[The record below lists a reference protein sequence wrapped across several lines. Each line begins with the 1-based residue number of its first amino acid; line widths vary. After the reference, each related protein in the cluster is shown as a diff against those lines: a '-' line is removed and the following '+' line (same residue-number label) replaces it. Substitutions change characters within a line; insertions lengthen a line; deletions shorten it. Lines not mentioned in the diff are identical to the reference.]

1 LFAERPD
8 QVVARREFHDR
19 FLLDGNLDPAHAPPI
34 GFAHLATLEEFRS
47 LFRDGFEEIELM
59 GVESFTS
66 HWQKQLNDLTPAQ
79 QEAWLDLVERTG
91 LTAEGL
97 GQSDHF
103 LYVGRR
109 IY

>member
-1 LFAERPD
+1 
-8 QVVARREFHDR
+8 
-19 FLLDGNLDPAHAPPI
+19 
-34 GFAHLATLEEFRS
+34 
-47 LFRDGFEEIELM
+47 M

-66 HWQKQLNDLTPAQ
+66 HWQKQLNDHNPAQ